1 MVPNLVPIY
10 ILHTDH
16 YLHPS
21 AIRLV
26 RADSLKKGLSI
37 DTRNAKFEIKM
48 SSSLPKFKFLKIWKN
63 IEFQISYKI
72 GINKCN
78 PISKAHKEQIMVH
91 YKRI

>member
-1 MVPNLVPIY
+1 VVPKLVPIY

-26 RADSLKKGLSI
+26 RADSLKQGSSI

-63 IEFQISYKI
+63 IEIQIS
-72 GINKCN
+72 
-78 PISKAHKEQIMVH
+78 
-91 YKRI
+91 